1 MNKTVLKF
9 VTALLIIMT
18 VISISIS
25 CLAASD
31 LTPGNLTGD
40 TSKVQNGVT
49 SINNVG
55 NSVIGV
61 LQVVG
66 IVLSVIVLI
75 VLGIKYMM
83 GSAEEKA
90 EYKKTMMPYIVG
102 AALIFAASAF
112 AQVIYDFF
120 VGVSGTV

>member
-1 MNKTVLKF
+1 MNKTVIRII
-9 VTALLIIMT
+9 TALVIIMMI
-18 VISISIS
+18 VSISANSI
-25 CLAASD
+25 AAE
-31 LTPGNLTGD
+31 LEPGNLTGD
-40 TSKVQNGVT
+40 TSKVQDGVN
-49 SINNVG
+49 SINDVG
-55 NSVIGV
+55 NSIVGV

-75 VLGIKYMM
+75 ILGIKYMM

-120 VGVSGTV
+120 TGMAS

>member
-1 MNKTVLKF
+1 MKKTVSKF

-18 VISISIS
+18 VMSISIS
-25 CLAASD
+25 CFAATEI
-31 LTPGNLTGD
+31 TPGNLKGD
-40 TSKVQNGVT
+40 TSDVQSGVT